1 MAFLRILRR
10 SQVKLTLRIRFI
22 DRSDDMKKWMVLICF
37 IFTINLIFY
46 VGDLRIV
53 TANYNAIEFPISPD
67 EFLDDPK
74 GAINIIDPNTNEVV
88 QSFIPNHFE
97 LMTDFNSYKNEV
109 EQWVKELAWG
119 SAAMGGGYNKGM
131 SLDRIDSNGEV
142 IKGNPSITVRE
153 KELVNQILEKSFD
166 GDNIKIP
173 LAIRESGYRSE
184 DIEHFNEVVLAS
196 YSTYFNST
204 KIGRSKNIELSSA
217 AIHNVIVGS
226 EDFFSFNMTVGPRE
240 LATGYQMAPEIIKGK
255 TVMGIGGG
263 ICQTSSTLFNAIDQL
278 GVEIVERHHHSK
290 DVGYVQKGRD
300 ATVSFGGL
308 DFIFRNT
315 TGVPFIIKSYYQPG
329 TLNVQIRTT
338 KEYADLLK
346 NELQNISE

>member
-1 MAFLRILRR
+1 
-10 SQVKLTLRIRFI
+10 
-22 DRSDDMKKWMVLICF
+22 MKKWIVLILF
-37 IFTINLIFY
+37 IFTINLILDD
-46 VGDLRIV
+46 GAEKILA
-53 TANYNAIEFPISPD
+53 ANYRALEFPVNPD
-67 EFLDDPK
+67 EFLDEPD
-74 GAINIIDPNTNEVV
+74 GAINIIDPNTNEVI
-88 QSFIPNHFE
+88 QSFTPNHFE
-97 LMTDFNSYKNEV
+97 LMTDFNSYKTEV

-142 IKGNPSITVRE
+142 VKGKPSITVRE
-153 KELVNQILEKSFD
+153 NELVNQILEKSFD

-184 DIEHFNEVVLAS
+184 DVKHFNEVVLAS

-240 LATGYQMAPEIIKGK
+240 VATGYQLAPEIIKGK

-263 ICQTSSTLFNAIDQL
+263 ICQTSSTLFNAIDKL

-329 TLNVQIRTT
+329 TLNIQIRTT